1 MKTVTGRHHFT
12 LTELLVTIAIIAILT
27 GLLLPALNSARE
39 KARTINCLSN
49 LKQLGIAA
57 STYSVDFEGYVSPH
71 NIGRGT
77 NYLWDWQY
85 GSRYLRYNINSG
97 GYPVGAWPVFRCPS
111 DATKVVIGG
120 IDKTNQRESYG
131 LIHCYYGV
139 ELNGV
144 VTPAPKLNRFK
155 RPASSYLISE
165 TDYHGYMETNNKTL
179 YNNSRIGE
187 NHDSSGSYVLIS
199 HSFQIGANH
208 ANRAN
213 ILFLDGHAV
222 LRLHWKNRGTKKWWN
237 NVTDASIQNF
247 TEN

>member
-1 MKTVTGRHHFT
+1 MKTAAGYPHFT
-12 LTELLVTIAIIAILT
+12 LIELLVTIAIIAILA

-49 LKQLGIAA
+49 LKQIGTAA
-57 STYSVDFEGYVSPH
+57 GSYSVDFEGYVSPQ

-85 GSRYLRYNINSG
+85 GSRYLGYSINSG
-97 GYPVGAWPVFRCPS
+97 GYPAGAWPVFRCPS
-111 DATKVVIGG
+111 DATRVVVGG
-120 IDKTNQRESYG
+120 TDKTNQRESYG

-144 VTPAPKLNRFK
+144 VTPMPKLNRFK

-165 TDYHGYMETNNKTL
+165 TDYRGYMETNNKTL

-187 NHDSSGSYVLIS
+187 NNDSSGSYVLIS
-199 HSFQIGANH
+199 HSFQIGPNH

-213 ILFLDGHAV
+213 ILFLDGHGA
-222 LRLHWKNRGTKKWWN
+222 LRQHWKNRETKKWWN